1 MQRAVNRDAGTY
13 YGRSRSGS
21 GSFGVGSWREM
32 VRAYV
37 ESVEKARSF
46 ERGVRRDG
54 TTAGAVI
61 KGGAS

>member
-1 MQRAVNRDAGTY
+1 MAVKHINGFSCGFGMGLFCY
-13 YGRSRSGS
+13 LGS
-21 GSFGVGSWREM
+21 GMRIRISDET
-32 VRAYV
+32 
-37 ESVEKARSF
+37 ARSF